1 MGRDELGGRREGAER
16 RVVGHVFDRGWL
28 RGGGG
33 WGSRGTLA
41 REDVGRGLEAVEEES
56 GAAWVEVWLRG
67 DALEDIRDRELDG
80 GAVVVGEAGGQVE
93 LAERRALRLGWVFD
107 RPAGGV
113 VMEVAKI
120 FVAERLGL
128 PQRWPSVKM

>member
-56 GAAWVEVWLRG
+56 GAARIDLVEG
-67 DALEDIRDRELDG
+67 DALEYLGDGELDG

-93 LAERRALRLGWVFD
+93 GGAPGDASARVGEGA
-107 RPAGGV
+107 AGGV
-113 VMEVAKI
+113 VMI
-120 FVAERLGL
+120 AEGL
-128 PQRWPSVKM
+128 VRSDGEPQRWPSVKM